1 MNNTKLCDK
10 AWQCLAAG
18 LWFSP
23 GIPVSS
29 SNKTAFLFVKYD
41 KKIVLS
47 VY

>member
-29 SNKTAFLFVKYD
+29 SNKADCHDITEILFDY
-41 KKIVLS
+41 
-47 VY
+47 